1 MEKLSQENLGLLA
14 TILDTGDS
22 GLFFFF
28 WSAEEPTSLEMQ
40 RDFWD

>member
-14 TILDTGDS
+14 TILDKGDS

-28 WSAEEPTSLEMQ
+28 FGLLRSPPL
-40 RDFWD
+40 

>member
-22 GLFFFF
+22 GFFF
-28 WSAEEPTSLEMQ
+28 WSAEESTSLEMQ